1 MKKNE
6 EAKQFSIDLARLAM
20 RHKVS
25 PALGMMCFG
34 HLGGLMIVYEQMNK
48 GGTVEELRE
57 VMLAM
62 FTDALDRGIADGTK
76 MPPPMSDKKH

>member
-20 RHKVS
+20 QHRVS

-34 HLGGLMIVYEQMNK
+34 HLGGLMIVYEHGRK
-48 GGTVEELRE
+48 AIPVEELRE
-57 VMLAM
+57 AMLKM
-62 FTDALDRGIADGTK
+62 FTDALDRGIADGLK
-76 MPPPMSDKKH
+76 MPPPAGPLQ